1 MAEEYT
7 VNFNLVQDAARTAAL
22 QTAGGQVAG
31 AGAIGGQS
39 PQQRRDNQQAASQRQ
54 QSILKLIGVE
64 LKLAALLKNS
74 QLFTN
79 TLGALFQIVGGFFDV
94 ALAPLMPL
102 IASGLSSMAKFIPV
116 VAQVSQATLPRL
128 VALIAGVG
136 RTLAGIAGALGNVF
150 RPVINLFDK
159 DGVSADGRLRL
170 SDIITGLGAAALGP
184 GVVAALQTGSKAII
198 GATVFNMMGGTVSR
212 LSSFVRSA
220 GFIGLIFSGVN
231 IASTFAEQGIESGLK
246 ALMRFFIQSVA
257 AALGAAIGSMF
268 GIVGTIVGALGGAA
282 AGGMLANMLMGS
294 AGTGVVG
301 AEVNQG
307 GRMSASSDYAET
319 MQMQEAFPVS
329 ANAGVIG
336 SNEGSLFGTDRE
348 VARMGGSG

>member
-7 VNFNLVQDAARTAAL
+7 VNFNLVQDAARNAAL
-22 QTAGGQVAG
+22 QQGGQAAG
-31 AGAIGGQS
+31 AGVGGQS
-39 PQQRRDNQQAASQRQ
+39 PQQRRDNQQASSQRQ
-54 QSILKLIGVE
+54 KSIGQLIGVQ
-64 LKLAALLKNS
+64 LTLAALLKNS

-79 TLGALFQIVGGFFDV
+79 TLGAFFQIVGGFIDV

-102 IASGLSSMAKFIPV
+102 FASGLAAMANFIPV

-128 VALIAGVG
+128 VALISGVG
-136 RTLAGIAGALGNVF
+136 RTLGSIAGALGNVF

-170 SDIITGLGAAALGP
+170 SDIVTGLGAAALGP
-184 GVVAALQTGSKAII
+184 GVVAALQTGSKAIV

-212 LSSFVRSA
+212 LTSFVRSA

-257 AALGAAIGSMF
+257 AAIGAAIGSMF
-268 GIVGTIVGALGGAA
+268 GVLGTIVGALGGAA
-282 AGGMLANMLMGS
+282 AGGVLANMLMGS
-294 AGTGVVG
+294 AGTGAAG
-301 AEVNQG
+301 AEINQG
-307 GRMSASSDYAET
+307 GRMSAASDYSQT

-329 ANAGVIG
+329 DNAGFIG

>member
-7 VNFNLVQDAARTAAL
+7 VNFNLVQDAARNAAL
-22 QTAGGQVAG
+22 QQGGQAAG
-31 AGAIGGQS
+31 AGAGGQS
-39 PQQRRDNQQAASQRQ
+39 PQQRRDNQQASSQRQ
-54 QSILKLIGVE
+54 KSIGQLIGVQ
-64 LKLAALLKNS
+64 LTLAALLKNS

-79 TLGALFQIVGGFFDV
+79 TLGAFFQIVGGFIDV

-102 IASGLSSMAKFIPV
+102 FASGLAAMANFIPV

-128 VALIAGVG
+128 VALISGVG
-136 RTLAGIAGALGNVF
+136 RTLGSIAGALGNVF

-170 SDIITGLGAAALGP
+170 SDIVTGLGAAALGP
-184 GVVAALQTGSKAII
+184 GVVAALQTGSKAIV

-212 LSSFVRSA
+212 LTSFVRSA

-257 AALGAAIGSMF
+257 AAIGAAIGSMF
-268 GIVGTIVGALGGAA
+268 GVLGTIVGALGGAA
-282 AGGMLANMLMGS
+282 AGGVLANMLMGS
-294 AGTGVVG
+294 AGTGAAG
-301 AEVNQG
+301 AEINQG
-307 GRMSASSDYAET
+307 GRMSAASDYSQT

-329 ANAGVIG
+329 DNAGFIG
-336 SNEGSLFGTDRE
+336 SSEGSLFGTDRE

>member
-7 VNFNLVQDAARTAAL
+7 VNFNLVQDAARNAAL
-22 QTAGGQVAG
+22 QQGGQAAG
-31 AGAIGGQS
+31 AGAGGQS
-39 PQQRRDNQQAASQRQ
+39 PQQRRDNQQASSQRQ
-54 QSILKLIGVE
+54 KSIGQLIGVQ
-64 LKLAALLKNS
+64 LTLAALLKNS

-79 TLGALFQIVGGFFDV
+79 TLGAFFQIVGGFIDV

-102 IASGLSSMAKFIPV
+102 FASGLAAMANFIPV

-136 RTLAGIAGALGNVF
+136 RGIAGIAGALGNVF

-170 SDIITGLGAAALGP
+170 SDIVQGLGAAALGP
-184 GVVAALQTGSKAII
+184 GIVAALQTGSKAIV

-220 GFIGLIFSGVN
+220 GFVGLIFSGVN

-257 AALGAAIGSMF
+257 AAIGAAIGSMF
-268 GIVGTIVGALGGAA
+268 GVLGTIVGALGGAA
-282 AGGMLANMLMGS
+282 AGGVLANMLMGS
-294 AGTGVVG
+294 AGTGAAG
-301 AEVNQG
+301 AEINQG
-307 GRMSASSDYAET
+307 GRMSAASDYSQT

-329 ANAGVIG
+329 DNAGFIG
-336 SNEGSLFGTDRE
+336 SSEGSLFGTDRE

>member
-7 VNFNLVQDAARTAAL
+7 VNFNLVQDAARNAAL
-22 QTAGGQVAG
+22 QQGGQAAG
-31 AGAIGGQS
+31 ASAGGQS
-39 PQQRRDNQQAASQRQ
+39 PQQRRDNQQPSSQRQ
-54 QSILKLIGVE
+54 KSIGQLIGVQ
-64 LKLAALLKNS
+64 LTLAALLKNS

-79 TLGALFQIVGGFFDV
+79 TLGAFFQIVGGFIDV

-102 IASGLSSMAKFIPV
+102 FASGLAAMANFIPV

-128 VALIAGVG
+128 VALISGVG
-136 RTLAGIAGALGNVF
+136 RTLGSIAGALGNVF

-170 SDIITGLGAAALGP
+170 SDIVTGLGAAALGP
-184 GVVAALQTGSKAII
+184 GVVAALQTGSKAIV

-212 LSSFVRSA
+212 LTSFVRSA
-220 GFIGLIFSGVN
+220 GFVGLIFSGVN

-257 AALGAAIGSMF
+257 AAIGAAIGSMF
-268 GIVGTIVGALGGAA
+268 GVLGTIVGALGGAA
-282 AGGMLANMLMGS
+282 AGGVLANMLMGS
-294 AGTGVVG
+294 AGTGAAG
-301 AEVNQG
+301 AEINQG
-307 GRMSASSDYAET
+307 GRMSAASDYSQT

-329 ANAGVIG
+329 DNAGFIG
-336 SNEGSLFGTDRE
+336 SSEGSLFGTDRE

>member
-22 QTAGGQVAG
+22 QTAGGQVVG
-31 AGAIGGQS
+31 AGAGGQS
-39 PQQRRDNQQAASQRQ
+39 PQQRKDNQQAASQRQ

-329 ANAGVIG
+329 ANAGIIG

>member
-7 VNFNLVQDAARTAAL
+7 VNFNLVQDAARNAAL
-22 QTAGGQVAG
+22 QQGGQAAG
-31 AGAIGGQS
+31 AGAGGQS
-39 PQQRRDNQQAASQRQ
+39 PQQRRDNQQASSQRQ
-54 QSILKLIGVE
+54 KSIGQLIGVQ
-64 LKLAALLKNS
+64 LTLAALLKNS

-79 TLGALFQIVGGFFDV
+79 TLGAFFQIVGGFIDV

-102 IASGLSSMAKFIPV
+102 FASGLAAMANFIPV

-128 VALIAGVG
+128 VALISGVG
-136 RTLAGIAGALGNVF
+136 RTLGSIAGALGNVF

-170 SDIITGLGAAALGP
+170 SDIVTGLGAAALGP
-184 GVVAALQTGSKAII
+184 GVVAALQTGSKAIV

-212 LSSFVRSA
+212 LTSFVRSA
-220 GFIGLIFSGVN
+220 GFVGLIFSGVN

-257 AALGAAIGSMF
+257 AAIGAAIGSMF
-268 GIVGTIVGALGGAA
+268 GVLGTIVGALGGAA
-282 AGGMLANMLMGS
+282 AGGVLANMLMGS
-294 AGTGVVG
+294 AGTGAAG
-301 AEVNQG
+301 AEINQG
-307 GRMSASSDYAET
+307 GRMSAASDYSQT

-329 ANAGVIG
+329 DNAGFIG
-336 SNEGSLFGTDRE
+336 SSEGSLFGTDRE

>member
-7 VNFNLVQDAARTAAL
+7 VNFNLVQDAARNAAL
-22 QTAGGQVAG
+22 QQGGQAAG
-31 AGAIGGQS
+31 ASAGGQS
-39 PQQRRDNQQAASQRQ
+39 PQQRRDNQQASSQRQ
-54 QSILKLIGVE
+54 KSIGQLIGVQ
-64 LKLAALLKNS
+64 LTLAALLKNS

-79 TLGALFQIVGGFFDV
+79 TLGAFFQIVGGFIDV

-102 IASGLSSMAKFIPV
+102 FASGLAAMANFIPV

-128 VALIAGVG
+128 VALISGVG
-136 RTLAGIAGALGNVF
+136 RTLGSIAGALGNVF

-170 SDIITGLGAAALGP
+170 SDIVTGLGAAALGP
-184 GVVAALQTGSKAII
+184 GVVAALQTGSKAIV

-212 LSSFVRSA
+212 LTSFVRSA
-220 GFIGLIFSGVN
+220 GFVGLIFSGVN

-257 AALGAAIGSMF
+257 AAIGAAIGSMF
-268 GIVGTIVGALGGAA
+268 GVLGTIVGALGGAA
-282 AGGMLANMLMGS
+282 AGGVLANMLMGS
-294 AGTGVVG
+294 AGTGAAG
-301 AEVNQG
+301 AEINQG
-307 GRMSASSDYAET
+307 GRMSAASDYSQT

-329 ANAGVIG
+329 DNAGFIG
-336 SNEGSLFGTDRE
+336 SSEGSLFGTDRE

>member
-22 QTAGGQVAG
+22 QSGSGGTAADPN
-31 AGAIGGQS
+31 AAA
-39 PQQRRDNQQAASQRQ
+39 RENRANQQAASQRQ
-54 QSILKLIGVE
+54 KTILGLLGVQIS
-64 LKLAALLKNS
+64 LAALLKNS

-94 ALAPLMPL
+94 LLAPLAPL
-102 IASGLSSMAKFIPV
+102 FASGLAAMANFTPV
-116 VAQVSQATLPRL
+116 IAQISQATLPRL
-128 VALIAGVG
+128 VALVAGVG
-136 RTLAGIAGALGNVF
+136 RTLGGIAVALGNVF

-184 GVVAALQTGSKAII
+184 GVVAALQTGSKAIV

-212 LSSFVRSA
+212 LTNFVRSV

-268 GIVGTIVGALGGAA
+268 GVVGTIVGALGGAA
-282 AGGMLANMLMGS
+282 AGGAIANMLMGS
-294 AGTGVVG
+294 AGTGVAG
-301 AEVNQG
+301 AEINQG
-307 GRMSASSDYAET
+307 GRGQAGSDYAQT
-319 MQMQEAFPVS
+319 MQVQEAFPIS
-329 ANAGVIG
+329 SNAGFIG
-336 SNEGSLFGTDRE
+336 SQETNMNAYDRE
-348 VARMGGSG
+348 VARIGGGGY